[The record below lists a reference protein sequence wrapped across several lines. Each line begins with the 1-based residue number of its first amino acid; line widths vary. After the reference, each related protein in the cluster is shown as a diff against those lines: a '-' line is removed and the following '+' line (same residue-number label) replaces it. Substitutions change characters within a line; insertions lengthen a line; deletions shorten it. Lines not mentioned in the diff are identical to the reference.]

1 LIEKGEFMA
10 VNLSELLAAL
20 PDDDSS
26 AAANSEWAQE
36 RLRMILAD
44 LAQRPAPVG
53 SLHRMWTMSELSAQI
68 ALAYL
73 ALWVRKWFVGAD
85 AAQRQLMETN
95 LRVGLKTF
103 HRLGYLRGAMVKL
116 GQAAGNMPHVLP
128 DQVAETLD
136 RLHFDVPPMHY
147 SLIREVV
154 RNEFGKEPE
163 EMFLNFEKQ
172 AFAAASLGQ
181 VHRARL
187 KSGEAVAVKIQYP
200 GIART
205 IDADFRNLSALLL
218 PLRLGKDWQSVKM
231 QFEEVRRMLNQEV
244 DYFQEAESQ
253 RQAGD
258 LFRAE
263 DGIVVPRVYSEYS
276 GKRVLTTEY
285 IPGLHLQEYLATN
298 PSQESRNTFGTK
310 IYVAWT
316 RMYYAFMTYGDPHPG
331 NYIFLND
338 GRLGLIDFG
347 CVQHYGSDE
356 RELTRLADRMAYE
369 DSSILPEVVRRA
381 CGLAANDPE
390 LEEYSQ
396 LMRESLDWMMEP
408 VRQPGAFD
416 FGDAKH
422 FERGVDWFSRVSRK
436 RLFRANPMYVYW
448 NRSVFGWK
456 AMLYRLRAQVDVHA
470 VIRQERRA

>member
-1 LIEKGEFMA
+1 MAKGEFMS

-20 PDDDSS
+20 PDDDASLGT
-26 AAANSEWAQE
+26 NPEWAQE
-36 RLRMILAD
+36 RLRQILAD
-44 LAQRPAPVG
+44 LAERRVPVG

-103 HRLGYLRGAMVKL
+103 HRLGYLRGAMIKL

-136 RLHFDVPPMHY
+136 RLHFDSPPMHY
-147 SLIREVV
+147 SLIREEV
-154 RNEFGKEPE
+154 RNEFGKDPE

-205 IDADFRNLSALLL
+205 IDADFRNLSALLI
-218 PLRLGKDWQSVKM
+218 PLRLGKDWESVKA

-253 RQAGD
+253 RQAGA
-258 LFRAE
+258 LFHAE

-285 IPGLHLQEYLATN
+285 IPGTHLTEYLAGN
-298 PSQESRNTFGTK
+298 PTQESRNDFGTK
-310 IYVAWT
+310 IYIACM

-331 NYIFLND
+331 NYIF
-338 GRLGLIDFG
+338 
-347 CVQHYGSDE
+347 
-356 RELTRLADRMAYE
+356 
-369 DSSILPEVVRRA
+369 
-381 CGLAANDPE
+381 
-390 LEEYSQ
+390 
-396 LMRESLDWMMEP
+396 
-408 VRQPGAFD
+408 
-416 FGDAKH
+416 
-422 FERGVDWFSRVSRK
+422 
-436 RLFRANPMYVYW
+436 
-448 NRSVFGWK
+448 
-456 AMLYRLRAQVDVHA
+456 
-470 VIRQERRA
+470 